1 MFLPKLQN
9 LRTFVRQHLL
19 ALEQPQELATKVSRI
34 GTRPSISAVKAEA
47 TAFGRWDD
55 RPRWDPVLQAMAELG
70 SDWTAPKLAL
80 RAEVQLAAADRRV
93 ERFR

>member
-1 MFLPKLQN
+1 
-9 LRTFVRQHLL
+9 
-19 ALEQPQELATKVSRI
+19 
-34 GTRPSISAVKAEA
+34 
-47 TAFGRWDD
+47 
-55 RPRWDPVLQAMAELG
+55 MAELG